1 MGNVD
6 KLLQGQADL
15 LAMVEALSEDN
26 SCEVDGL
33 LLGRGDFLHTGGG
46 VGQCAVESVLR
57 L

>member
-15 LAMVEALSEDN
+15 LTMVEALSEDN